1 MEHRSRTRKTNC
13 LVFMMALL
21 VLLMG
26 VLSGVCVYRQYL
38 REKFQ
43 KFNCYIPYDDI
54 ETDQTETF
62 WMNSPSGWRDGP
74 TDDYKFNENYNN
86 VDSQE

>member
-1 MEHRSRTRKTNC
+1 
-13 LVFMMALL
+13 MALL

-43 KFNCYIPYDDI
+43 RYSVYFPYDNA
-54 ETDQTETF
+54 EADQTETF
-62 WMNSPSGWRDGP
+62 WVNSPSGWRDGP
-74 TDDYKFNENYNN
+74 TDDYKFNENYNTM
-86 VDSQE
+86 DQE